1 LSDAVSEKIEKKK
14 ELRITI
20 VGRDVYAFEI
30 DSQQSEAAKIDWR
43 KDGNLLINGFHGT
56 SDRC

>member
-1 LSDAVSEKIEKKK
+1 MIQKKK

-43 KDGNLLINGFHGT
+43 KDGINLISKWNRTELLQM
-56 SDRC
+56 